1 MESNKI
7 SSPQGPQPAHGARP
21 RSTANTQDAGE
32 AGSGGFLALL
42 AALGSSDAGVGDPL
56 LDTATASDGAPQ
68 DGPSDAQDTSFL
80 AAWQGL
86 LPPAA
91 NARVDATPQGIQAG
105 ALPGGAGAG
114 GLPGVDAIDPGAAAG
129 GAAWGAEAMFGANGG
144 VQGIV
149 AETAML
155 DASVGSRNGSP
166 LAGGVAHGKAFSR
179 LQSAMAQKA
188 DAADTSAGR
197 LQAGTAT
204 TQALGG
210 HSGVAGGVLLMNPA
224 ERLAGGAAASMPD
237 RAAGGLTQAEAAN
250 GLATALTE
258 AAASTALAAG
268 SGGAD
273 ARGRPGEGRS
283 DGAMGFEAAGGAAP
297 AEAGSV
303 DGATVFADPA
313 QANLEEQVAEQV
325 AYWVNQKTQNA
336 ELTLDR
342 DGQPVEVSVTLSG
355 NEAHV
360 AFRSDQSA
368 TREMLDKSMAQ
379 LSELLRSEGLVLSGM
394 SVGTSSGQREQTGE
408 SARQGQ
414 RDGGRQARVEAAAP
428 AGTSTLLRTGAPDR
442 AVDVFV

>member
-1 MESNKI
+1 MESTKI
-7 SSPQGPQPAHGARP
+7 SSPQGAQSAHGARP
-21 RSTANTQDAGE
+21 RSAANTQDAGE

-42 AALGSSDAGVGDPL
+42 AALGSSDPGVGDPL

-86 LPPAA
+86 LPPAV
-91 NARVDATPQGIQAG
+91 NARVDATLQGTQAG

-114 GLPGVDAIDPGAAAG
+114 GVPGLDAIDPGAAAG
-129 GAAWGAEAMFGANGG
+129 GAASGAEAMFGANGS

-166 LAGGVAHGKAFSR
+166 LAGGAAHGKAFSR

-188 DAADTSAGR
+188 DAVDISAGR
-197 LQAGTAT
+197 LQAGAAN
-204 TQALGG
+204 QALGG
-210 HSGVAGGVLLMNPA
+210 HSGAAAGMLLTNPG
-224 ERLAGGAAASMPD
+224 ERLAGGVVTGVPD
-237 RAAGGLTQAEAAN
+237 RAAGGQAQAEAAN
-250 GLATALTE
+250 GIAAALTE
-258 AAASTALAAG
+258 AAASTGLAAG
-268 SGGAD
+268 GGGAD
-273 ARGRPGEGRS
+273 ARSRSGEGRS
-283 DGAMGFEAAGGAAP
+283 EGAIGFEAAGGAAP

-428 AGTSTLLRTGAPDR
+428 AGTSTLMRTGAPDR

>member
-1 MESNKI
+1 MEPTKI
-7 SSPQGPQPAHGARP
+7 SSPQGAQPAHGARP

-42 AALGSSDAGVGDPL
+42 AALGSSDPGVGDPL
-56 LDTATASDGAPQ
+56 LDTAMTSDGAPQ
-68 DGPSDAQDTSFL
+68 DSPSDAQDASFL

-86 LPPAA
+86 LPPAV
-91 NARVDATPQGIQAG
+91 NARADAAAPGTPSGV
-105 ALPGGAGAG
+105 LPGGAGAG
-114 GLPGVDAIDPGAAAG
+114 GVPGIGTIDPAAAAG
-129 GAAWGAEAMFGANGG
+129 GTEALLGANGG
-144 VQGIV
+144 MQGIV

-166 LAGGVAHGKAFSR
+166 LGSGAAHGKAFSR

-188 DAADTSAGR
+188 DAVDGSAGR
-197 LQAGTAT
+197 LQASTAA
-204 TQALGG
+204 QALAGQ
-210 HSGVAGGVLLMNPA
+210 SGAATGVLLMNAA
-224 ERLAGGAAASMPD
+224 ERLAGGAGAGLPD
-237 RAAGGLTQAEAAN
+237 RAVGGPAQAEAAN

-283 DGAMGFEAAGGAAP
+283 EGTMGFEAVGGAAP

-394 SVGTSSGQREQTGE
+394 SVGTSSGQREQTGD
-408 SARQGQ
+408 SARQGP
-414 RDGGRQARVEAAAP
+414 REGGRRARVEAAAP
-428 AGTSTLLRTGAPDR
+428 AGTGTLLRTGAPDR